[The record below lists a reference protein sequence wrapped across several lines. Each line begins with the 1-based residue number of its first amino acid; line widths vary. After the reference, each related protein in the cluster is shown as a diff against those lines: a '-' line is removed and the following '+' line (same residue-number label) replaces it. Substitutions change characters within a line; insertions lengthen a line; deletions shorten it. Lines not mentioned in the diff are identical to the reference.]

1 MLNRNDLARRVAHK
15 GGYSVGDMRDVLE
28 TLEYVIADAVAQ
40 GEEIKFGKLLK
51 ILLKDV
57 PEKECW
63 DGLNKVYKTRP
74 AKRVPKV
81 KLLSQLDN
89 IELPPREEGN

>member
-1 MLNRNDLARRVAHK
+1 MLNRDDLARRVAHR
-15 GGYSVGDMRDVLE
+15 GGYGVGDMKDVLE
-28 TLEYVIADAVAQ
+28 VLEEVIVDAAKQ
-40 GEEIKFGKLLK
+40 GEEIKFGQLLK
-51 ILLKDV
+51 ILIKDV

-63 DGLNKVYKTRP
+63 DGLNKVYKTRA

-81 KLLSQLDN
+81 KLLSQLTN